1 MNPDGTGETRLTV
14 NTDSDYSPRYSADGT
29 KVAWGRESPNN
40 SPVQVWTMN
49 ADGTNQVGPLTS
61 EGSNNFVGDWS
72 PDDTQIVFQSSR
84 DGNFEIYKMNADG
97 SGEVNLTD
105 NAAPGANRDTFPTW
119 SPDGTRVAF
128 QSNRDGNPD
137 IHVMNA
143 DGTNVENITGS
154 SLAEESAPRWSPDG
168 QRIAFTATGTS
179 GEVEVEFF
187 ADQQRFEFTADIDE
201 ENAGS
206 GSARR
211 SPAARPS
218 WARGS

>member
-1 MNPDGTGETRLTV
+1 MGAVAFGIGAAPAQASYPGANGKIICSGALATELGTPGPGESRLELFTMNPDGTGETRLTF

-72 PDDTQIVFQSSR
+72 PDGTQIVFQSSR

-105 NAAPGANRDTFPTW
+105 NPAPGANRDTFPAW

-128 QSNRDGNPD
+128 Q
-137 IHVMNA
+137 
-143 DGTNVENITGS
+143 T
-154 SLAEESAPRWSPDG
+154 
-168 QRIAFTATGTS
+168 TATATRTS
-179 GEVEVEFF
+179 
-187 ADQQRFEFTADIDE
+187 T
-201 ENAGS
+201 
-206 GSARR
+206 
-211 SPAARPS
+211 
-218 WARGS
+218 